1 MGRRGITT
9 EVICETGSLK
19 SLYFPK
25 YTPIVSIPCYFLFL
39 VPVITGFT
47 VPSTVPVPNTSNC
60 FHFLLP
66 KLFFLALFLPYR
78 QVLPR
83 IALVETFQRGRERT
97 GRLQLVC
104 FSAGHRA
111 SSCLPPTPRL
121 CGSQSCM
128 PPSST
133 LSPSSPS
140 SALQVLH
147 TAHGAGWVI
156 VHTVPAVPSGSVAGS
171 KARHCIVLC
180 QN

>member
-111 SSCLPPTPRL
+111 SSCLPPTPHPVSAGHRAACL
-121 CGSQSCM
+121 
-128 PPSST
+128 PP
-133 LSPSSPS
+133 
-140 SALQVLH
+140 
-147 TAHGAGWVI
+147 AHCLL
-156 VHTVPAVPSGSVAGS
+156 PRP
-171 KARHCIVLC
+171 ARHYRCYIQHTGLAG
-180 QN
+180 